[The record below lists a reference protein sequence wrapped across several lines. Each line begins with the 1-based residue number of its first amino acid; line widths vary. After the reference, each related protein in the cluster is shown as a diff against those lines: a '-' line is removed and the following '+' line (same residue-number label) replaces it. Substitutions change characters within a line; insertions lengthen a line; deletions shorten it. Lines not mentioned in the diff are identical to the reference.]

1 MQCEIAAIGEYLM
14 VTFSNS
20 LTINPENEKAR
31 KQLEKLSDKYSSLL
45 LDYAQMTGPLKKNL
59 ETEYMM
65 KIGRKEYELY
75 SLHISIM
82 QIRRKIAAHQAAIN
96 DGSSITE
103 EEIEQIIAKEFSEYK
118 RVLEEHQKAVQK
130 AEEHF
135 GAPKMTVV
143 EHEKLMKL
151 YKGLVKKLHPDIHP
165 NLPPAAANLLKSVID
180 AYKSADLA
188 ELELINDMVNDILK
202 GKDVDLEI
210 HNSLE
215 LMQKQIENLKQKI
228 SDLKNNMKLLGKKI
242 PYRYK
247 KLLDDSSAVLAKRK
261 ELEQQI
267 DEYKSVLSQLQE
279 YYGVLRSQA

>member
-1 MQCEIAAIGEYLM
+1 M

>member
-1 MQCEIAAIGEYLM
+1 M

-82 QIRRKIAAHQAAIN
+82 QIRRKIATHQAAIN

>member
-1 MQCEIAAIGEYLM
+1 M

-202 GKDVDLEI
+202 GKDVNLEI

>member
-1 MQCEIAAIGEYLM
+1 M

-20 LTINPENEKAR
+20 LMVNPENEKAR
-31 KQLEKLSDKYSSLL
+31 KQLEKLSDEYSSLL
-45 LDYAQMTGPLKKNL
+45 LDYAQMTGTLKKNL

-75 SLHISIM
+75 SLNVSIL
-82 QIRRKIAAHQAAIN
+82 QIRRKIAIHQAAVN
-96 DGSSITE
+96 DGSSISE
-103 EEIEQIIAKEFSEYK
+103 EEIEQIIAKEFAEYK
-118 RVLEEHQKAVQK
+118 GVLEEHQKAIQK

-135 GAPKMTVV
+135 GTPKMTDK
-143 EHEKLMKL
+143 EHEKLLKL

-188 ELELINDMVNDILK
+188 ELELLNDMANDILK

-210 HNSLE
+210 HNSFE

-228 SDLKNNMKLLGKKI
+228 LDLKIKI
-242 PYRYK
+242 KTLEEKPPFCYK
-247 KLLDDSSAVLAKRK
+247 KLLYDSSAVLAKRK

-267 DEYKSVLSQLQE
+267 DEYKSGLSQLQE
-279 YYGVLRSQA
+279 FYDGLRSQA

>member
-1 MQCEIAAIGEYLM
+1 M

-45 LDYAQMTGPLKKNL
+45 LDYARMTGPLKKNL

-180 AYKSADLA
+180 AYKSADFA

-228 SDLKNNMKLLGKKI
+228 SDLKNNMKLLGEKI

>member
-1 MQCEIAAIGEYLM
+1 M

-20 LTINPENEKAR
+20 LTVNPENEKAR
-31 KQLEKLSDKYSSLL
+31 KQLEKLSDEYSSLL
-45 LDYAQMTGPLKKNL
+45 LDYAQMTGTSKKNL

-75 SLHISIM
+75 SLNVSIL
-82 QIRRKIAAHQAAIN
+82 QIRRKIAIYQTAVN
-96 DGSSITE
+96 DGKSVTE
-103 EEIEQIIAKEFSEYK
+103 EEIEQIIEKEFAEYK
-118 RVLEEHQKAVQK
+118 SILEEHQKAVQE

-135 GAPKMTVV
+135 GAPKMTDV
-143 EHEKLMKL
+143 EHEKLIKL

-165 NLPPAAANLLKSVID
+165 NLPPAAASLFKAVID
-180 AYKSADLA
+180 AYKSADIT
-188 ELELINDMVNDILK
+188 ELELLNDMVNDILK

-228 SDLKNNMKLLGKKI
+228 SDLKNKMKTLEKKPPFCYKTLLF
-242 PYRYK
+242 
-247 KLLDDSSAVLAKRK
+247 DSSAVLAKRK
-261 ELEQQI
+261 ELERQI

-279 YYGVLRSQA
+279 FYDGMRSQA

>member
-1 MQCEIAAIGEYLM
+1 M

-65 KIGRKEYELY
+65 KIGCKEYELY

-279 YYGVLRSQA
+279 YYGVLRSQAWQKNRQAVAE

>member
-1 MQCEIAAIGEYLM
+1 M

-151 YKGLVKKLHPDIHP
+151 YKGLIKKLHPDIHP